1 MNYLDNIDGII
12 FDLDGTLIDS
22 MGVWENLA
30 SEFLRKNKIVA
41 NEGLEEIIKTM
52 TLRESSKYLI
62 DEYNLDYTIEE
73 VIINIKDIVFDAY
86 KYDIKAKDCV
96 YEYLDIL
103 EKKNLKMM
111 ILTAS
116 EKELVEICLKR
127 LGLTKYFD
135 HIITCG
141 DVNLSKNNPEIY
153 ILASNLI
160 NAKPERVLIFEDSY
174 HCVKAAKKANVKV
187 VAVKDEYSLKD
198 EINIKKL
205 ADYYINSFCDIL

>member
-22 MGVWENLA
+22 MGVWKNLA
-30 SEFLRKNKIVA
+30 SEFLRKNKIVP
-41 NEGLEEIIKTM
+41 NDDLEEVIKTM
-52 TLRESSKYLI
+52 TLLESSRYLI
-62 DEYNLDYTIEE
+62 KEYNLNYTVDE
-73 VIINIKDIVFDAY
+73 VISNIKDIIYDAY
-86 KYDIKAKDCV
+86 KYDIQAKDCV

-127 LGLTKYFD
+127 LGLLKYFD
-135 HIITCG
+135 HVITCG
-141 DVNLSKNNPEIY
+141 DVNLSKDKPDIY
-153 ILASNLI
+153 TLSSNKI
-160 NAKPERVLIFEDSY
+160 NVKPERILIFEDSF
-174 HCVKAAKKANVKV
+174 HCIKAAKKANLKV
-187 VAVKDEYSLKD
+187 MGVRDEYSLKD
-198 EINIKKL
+198 EGNIKKL

>member
-1 MNYLDNIDGII
+1 MNYLDNIEGII

-22 MGVWENLA
+22 MKVWENLA
-30 SEFLRKNKIVA
+30 SQFLKKNKIVP

-86 KYDIKAKDCV
+86 KYDIQAKDCV
-96 YEYLDIL
+96 HEYLEIL
-103 EKKNLKMM
+103 KKTNLKMM

-116 EKELVEICLKR
+116 EKELVDICLKR
-127 LGLTKYFD
+127 LGLIKYFD

-153 ILASNLI
+153 MLASNII
-160 NAKPERVLIFEDSY
+160 NSKPERVLIFEDSY
-174 HCVKAAKKANVKV
+174 HCVKAAKIANMRV
-187 VAVKDEYSLKD
+187 VGVKDEFSLKD
-198 EINIKKL
+198 ETNIKEL